1 MIPVVPPSS
10 PQVGLLNYDETVR
23 GVPAAGESL
32 SVVVFLANLALV
44 AACLAAYSRASL
56 ATRLGVDEHAPPREF
71 AAALWGRLRGRGG
84 GGSEGRGGGGGG
96 RGKGGRTTA
105 HEESSA

>member
-1 MIPVVPPSS
+1 MFEPSFCRA
-10 PQVGLLNYDETVR
+10 L
-23 GVPAAGESL
+23 AAGESL

-56 ATRLGVDEHAPPREF
+56 ATRLGVDENSPPREF

-84 GGSEGRGGGGGG
+84 GGGGGA
-96 RGKGGRTTA
+96 KNSRTTA
-105 HEESSA
+105 PDESSA